1 MNGIVYW
8 IINIVALILGGV
20 FATFFIGLNWIKQ
33 EEKRRD
39 HNKNGKS
46 SE

>member
-8 IINIVALILGGV
+8 IVFIVALILGGV

-33 EEKRRD
+33 EEKREE
-39 HNKNGKS
+39 HNKNGKFN
-46 SE
+46 E